1 MDEIR
6 LLTLVALRN
15 EIALQPEGE
24 LHDPATSQDRGTDS
38 HIVRTQA
45 GEEVE
50 SQIEERIENADDG
63 GDGEIGYIPAV
74 GLVKHEEHTIVYFV
88 EMKYGG

>member
-1 MDEIR
+1 MNEIG
-6 LLTLVALRN
+6 LLTLVVFRD

-24 LHDPATSQDRGTDS
+24 LHDPATCQDRGADA
-38 HIVRTQA
+38 HIVRAQA
-45 GEEVE
+45 GEEVK

-74 GLVKHEEHTIVYFV
+74 DPIKHEGHTIVDFV
-88 EMKYGG
+88 EGEI